1 MQGPLTTSSD
11 ESIDTSSHR
20 RAAAINHLSNKI
32 SRRVPTALVIS
43 EEVQNEYTTPP
54 RSPRTMAAPSTH
66 VDPAYAPP
74 SSPLPPIP
82 RPPKDIDYAGDV
94 AFKNTGRLSKH
105 PSVDDFPMPPPTTG
119 MAPDRSIDASLL
131 LSHSTRG
138 VKSSLETQEDSY
150 QTVDEDLS
158 THAKIPSPQSY
169 RKSRIQYPRK
179 MKEMTRHVPEGD
191 ESDASDERGD
201 ISGAN
206 GGLHPHAAPAAS
218 RRMIGRQPEPLLDD
232 RHLSDTG
239 TLPVKGNDKAL
250 REQEGYGSAEDL
262 SWSMSPQVPGK
273 STLPHLPD
281 WNPKGNGRSA
291 LPNSHIQRNMDY
303 SMRKLMNENV
313 FKDLM
318 MDPLGRHRF
327 REFMEDPA
335 ELDLWTD
342 TFQAARFVQDWKTNA
357 EALHE
362 LYMTQDSENAVTL
375 PQEVQRELMMSL
387 RAIVTLDSSFDMT
400 QRFLLH
406 KMYNDQF
413 QGFVKHK
420 IIQEMQ
426 VKLGK
431 HNLSAEDQEGLGD
444 CFCLTDPRLPDH
456 PIVLV
461 SEGFIGVTG
470 YPKSQIVGRNCRFLQ
485 GPGTSPESVQRIRDG
500 LNSGEGC
507 TELLLNYRRDGE
519 PFYCLLCILPLRDAT
534 GEVAYFIGGQTNV
547 TGILADHKNLGFLIG
562 GDNGV
567 MHDTSVDAL
576 SPTMELW
583 KKTQAGL
590 MSDALTTHSGKSG
603 KSVPKRKPGAAGTQ
617 EKKPGPRYQGNQDFL
632 SMDPAPAQTSSRG
645 NVMSRLFARN
655 VAKKSSNQTLATG
668 AETMLAGESKPIE
681 LILFKKDKRE
691 IMFVTPQM
699 LITCLSVGDKSET
712 KQMHK
717 EFKNAIKANE
727 SISIMCGVSYSGK
740 SSIFG
745 RRNHTEDRFGVMH
758 VTPLLNKDN
767 VNVAFVAIF
776 G

>member
-1 MQGPLTTSSD
+1 MS
-11 ESIDTSSHR
+11 
-20 RAAAINHLSNKI
+20 
-32 SRRVPTALVIS
+32 ALL
-43 EEVQNEYTTPP
+43 
-54 RSPRTMAAPSTH
+54 RTKP
-66 VDPAYAPP
+66 
-74 SSPLPPIP
+74 
-82 RPPKDIDYAGDV
+82 
-94 AFKNTGRLSKH
+94 
-105 PSVDDFPMPPPTTG
+105 
-119 MAPDRSIDASLL
+119 
-131 LSHSTRG
+131 
-138 VKSSLETQEDSY
+138 SLEVDESY
-150 QTVDEDLS
+150 QTVDEEP
-158 THAKIPSPQSY
+158 THSQIPSPNSY
-169 RKSRIQYPRK
+169 RKARIQYPKK
-179 MKEMTRHVPEGD
+179 MKEMALRVTEGD
-191 ESDASDERGD
+191 ESDVSAEHHWS
-201 ISGAN
+201 SSAQ
-206 GGLHPHAAPAAS
+206 PAPSIRAPSSTAP
-218 RRMIGRQPEPLLDD
+218 RRIIGPTRTARALAPPSSFDD
-232 RHLSDTG
+232 RAELSDAG
-239 TLPVKGNDKAL
+239 TLHYKRSDKGSL
-250 REQEGYGSAEDL
+250 RGYDSAEDITQP
-262 SWSMSPQVPGK
+262 WAQAQVPGK

-281 WNPKGNGRSA
+281 WNPMANGGRSA

-303 SMRKLMNENV
+303 SMRKLMNEGV

-327 REFMEDPA
+327 REFMGETA

-342 TFQAARFVQDWKTNA
+342 TFQAARFVQDWKANA
-357 EALHE
+357 EALHD
-362 LYMTQDSENAVTL
+362 LYMTEDSEHAVAL
-375 PQEVQRELMMSL
+375 PSEVQRELMMSL

-562 GDNGV
+562 GDNG
-567 MHDTSVDAL
+567 MAHEITADSL
-576 SPTMELW
+576 SPTMAHW
-583 KKTQAGL
+583 KQAQAGI
-590 MSDALTTHSGKSG
+590 MSDAHTVNSLKSG
-603 KSVPKRKPGAAGTQ
+603 KSTPAKRKPGAAGTQ
-617 EKKPGPRYQGNQDFL
+617 EKVKPRYQGTNQDFL
-632 SMDPAPAQTSSRG
+632 SIDPSPPTPTSPRG
-645 NVMSRLFARN
+645 NVMSRLFNRTA
-655 VAKKSSNQTLATG
+655 AKKSNQTLATG
-668 AETMLAGESKPIE
+668 ADNCIAGESKPIE
-681 LILFKKDKRE
+681 DQFTVFRDTYSKLILFKKDKRE

-699 LITCLSVGDKSET
+699 LRFLGLPCGTRADLYNSPLIHCDIVSCLTVGEKSET

-727 SISIMCGVSYSGK
+727 SISIMCGVRYSGK
-740 SSIFG
+740 TTLFG
-745 RRNHTEDRFGVMH
+745 RKDHTDDKFGVMH